1 MRYATI
7 LGIAVFFL
15 GCGVTTPE
23 YTAPD
28 PEPAGQT
35 SVAVDQEYDDV
46 WEGLIS
52 FTSQRFF
59 AIDNYEKE
67 SGLMTLSF
75 SSDPGRFIEC
85 GEISTDGPPSYEGNY
100 VGWYDERRAT
110 LDLEGRM
117 NLTVQ
122 EVREQET
129 EVQVNVRYV
138 VTATG
143 TSGVQMAQ
151 WRFNTGGS
159 DTQQIKANNFGAT
172 QTRTCVPTHEAERV
186 IVEGVQEEI

>member
-1 MRYATI
+1 
-7 LGIAVFFL
+7 V
-15 GCGVTTPE
+15 V
-23 YTAPD
+23 
-28 PEPAGQT
+28 
-35 SVAVDQEYDDV
+35 VDQSYDEV

-85 GEISTDGPPSYEGNY
+85 GEISTDGPPSHEGNY
-100 VGWYDERRAT
+100 VGWYDKRRAT

-143 TSGVQMAQ
+143 ASGVQMAQ

-159 DTQQIKANNFGAT
+159 DTQQVKANNFGAT